1 MATTLLTNQNKKTI
15 SLESKNHHGMFANI
29 FLNINGGK
37 KSTSVGFCFH
47 EFAVLISEN
56 KSLIK

>member
-37 KSTSVGFCFH
+37 KAHQLV
-47 EFAVLISEN
+47 FAFMNLLF
-56 KSLIK
+56 SLVKINLS